1 MEKPN
6 CKSNISLLF
15 EKVIYTLVCPADLT
29 GSIEPLKFISQLEAQ
44 LAELTRP
51 EKPNY
56 PWDAID
62 SFKTSFIKEKII
74 LKLIIIPQANL
85 PGPWK
90 MAKKIFSFSDID
102 IDYLTIIKDVVM
114 KP

>member
-1 MEKPN
+1 M
-6 CKSNISLLF
+6 
-15 EKVIYTLVCPADLT
+15 
-29 GSIEPLKFISQLEAQ
+29 
-44 LAELTRP
+44 AELTRP